1 MAWSRRSVVLSLV
14 AGTALGCGLSG
25 QADPPEAPAAS
36 PRRGRKAPRDR
47 GGSTPAPSG
56 PPVEALRPQQVPPPR
71 IQFAETPD
79 WFRGAPALNCPGP
92 RTAGSTLLMY
102 TEGDDSA
109 LSRRISHFRQLPEL
123 HASGAAL
130 GADLLYLIDYYE
142 GHPGEDPA
150 RYCWNKGSYEA
161 RADMGGAEGLKRGIA
176 AVQEAGG
183 RVILYL
189 EPFIIH
195 KTSEL
200 GKRKGEAWAIK
211 NAQGQHPPQPYPDD
225 YKMCPANEPFRDHML
240 AMVRKLIGEYGAD
253 GIHLDSYGYQRDWKC
268 HDRSH
273 GHPPGDKEVFND
285 GMKSLIAD
293 MREAALAI
301 KSDAV
306 LMCEGPKVQEVYRWV
321 GASQDWGLNSILK
334 RWCWNQA
341 GAAPV
346 FSSGLSLD
354 DMHHLLA
361 LGHRL
366 SLVDRY
372 WAYKPEGTLDEWF
385 RRRLPASIP
394 DKKDE
399 RFRRFYAET
408 YFRKLHQHRNAG
420 IAMGL
425 SMPNLR
431 HATPR
436 RGEAVE
442 DFRSHEGMVAIL
454 EACRGLAPVIDDV
467 LASAGEPQ
475 SPADHLKTIVTARG
489 KLSRHIKGAQITE
502 VDVGERTAASYR
514 FASQR
519 STCFSAVNVG
529 SEAISVQIPGAEGAY
544 RDLVSREQLSAGGGK
559 LTVSLPPHSLRL
571 LIPARS

>member
-1 MAWSRRSVVLSLV
+1 MSWSRRSVVLSL
-14 AGTALGCGLSG
+14 AGAALGCGLSG
-25 QADPPEAPAAS
+25 RADPPGGPTDGS
-36 PRRGRKAPRDR
+36 RSRPRRPRERSGAAP
-47 GGSTPAPSG
+47 PEA
-56 PPVEALRPQQVPPPR
+56 PPVEALRPSKVPPPR
-71 IQFAETPD
+71 IKFADTPD
-79 WFRGAPALNCPGP
+79 WFRDAPALNCPGP

-102 TEGDDSA
+102 TEGDASA

-123 HASGAAL
+123 HQKGKAL
-130 GADLLYLIDYYE
+130 GADLLYIVDFYE
-142 GHPGEDPA
+142 GHPGEDPS

-161 RADMGGAEGLKRGIA
+161 RADMGGAEALKRGIA

-189 EPFIIH
+189 EPFVIH
-195 KTSEL
+195 KESEL

-225 YKMCPANEPFRDHML
+225 YKMCPANAPFHDHMVE
-240 AMVRKLIGEYGAD
+240 MVRKLIGGYGAD

-268 HDRSH
+268 YDRSH
-273 GHPPGDKEVFND
+273 GHPPGDKEVFNQ
-285 GMKSLIAD
+285 GMKDLIAD
-293 MREAALAI
+293 MHEAATAI
-301 KSDAV
+301 RPDAI

-321 GASQDWGLNSILK
+321 GASQDWGINSILK

-341 GAAPV
+341 GKAPV

-372 WAYKPEGTLDEWF
+372 WSYKPEGTLAEWF
-385 RRRLPASIP
+385 QRRLPAAIP
-394 DKKDE
+394 DKRDE

-425 SMPNLR
+425 PMPNLR

-436 RGEAVE
+436 RGEANE
-442 DFRSHEGMVAIL
+442 AFRSHQGMVEIL
-454 EACRGLAPVIDDV
+454 ETCRSLAGV
-467 LASAGEPQ
+467 LDEALADAGELQ
-475 SPADHLKTIVTARG
+475 SPAGHVQEIVSARG
-489 KLSRHIKGAQITE
+489 RFSRHLRDAQISL
-502 VDVGERTAASYR
+502 VDLGEAAVASYR
-514 FASQR
+514 FEGPRATS
-519 STCFSAVNVG
+519 FSVANVG
-529 SEAISVQIPGAEGAY
+529 SERLRVQIPGASGVY
-544 RDLVSREQLSAGGGK
+544 RDLVSKQQTSADSGHLS
-559 LTVSLPPHSLRL
+559 LELSPHSLRL
-571 LIPARS
+571 MVPRR